1 MQALTAIAATAYAIG
16 LWMFAPRTVWERELA
31 TAKRNQQKRLTS
43 TPETTPQ
50 PKPETIQTSETKL
63 KSITKDIPESTPQLD
78 ATEEPEASA
87 QPSELT
93 PEPETVP
100 TPELKPEPT
109 PQEEQPQIEPIPEA
123 IPQLDATPEATEEPT
138 PQPEPKT
145 VPTPEPKSI
154 PEAIEQAIITPQGTD
169 YTGWTTTQL
178 REEAKQRK
186 LQWRPLI
193 NGKRKPLN
201 KPQLIEL
208 LTA

>member
-1 MQALTAIAATAYAIG
+1 MQALTAIAATIYAVT
-16 LWMFAPRTVWERELA
+16 LWIFAPRTVWERELA

-43 TPETTPQ
+43 TPEPTLQ
-50 PKPETIQTSETKL
+50 PEPETIQTSETEL

-100 TPELKPEPT
+100 TPEPIVEI
-109 PQEEQPQIEPIPEA
+109 EEQPQPEAEPEAIPEA
-123 IPQLDATPEATEEPT
+123 ITQLDATP
-138 PQPEPKT
+138 PE
-145 VPTPEPKSI
+145 
-154 PEAIEQAIITPQGTD
+154 TD
-169 YTGWTTTQL
+169 YTTWTTAKL
-178 REEAKQRK
+178 REEAKNRK

-193 NGKRKPLN
+193 NGKRTPLK

>member
-31 TAKRNQQKRLTS
+31 TAKRNQQNRLTS
-43 TPETTPQ
+43 TPEPTLQ
-50 PKPETIQTSETKL
+50 PEPETIQTSETEL

-78 ATEEPEASA
+78 VTEEPEASA

-93 PEPETVP
+93 PEPITETKEP
-100 TPELKPEPT
+100 KPQPEHL
-109 PQEEQPQIEPIPEA
+109 EEQPQPEV
-123 IPQLDATPEATEEPT
+123 E
-138 PQPEPKT
+138 PEP
-145 VPTPEPKSI
+145 ESI
-154 PEAIEQAIITPQGTD
+154 PEAREQAIPTPQGTD
-169 YTGWTTTQL
+169 YTGWTTAQL
-178 REEAKQRK
+178 REEAKSRK